1 MRASMIPTR
10 YFCQQKILTS
20 LVLAL
25 VTSTLAISYSRPES
39 CIPPA
44 ALMPFSFENSRR
56 ECVFQQSLLSTLTK
70 TNKKIKR
77 QDQSRCFGVKKSV
90 AIKIRGGASKTELM
104 SLSNK
109 AKNLIA
115 DFISFGAETY
125 PRAWAVLMIA
135 ILLDMVATVTLE
147 IAAKHSSIRS
157 VSIAAFFYL
166 SSMLMFGISLKKLD
180 VSIAYAVWASLGT
193 ALISLVGILFFGEDC
208 HTKKI
213 ISLVLIVLGTVGL
226 NMK

>member
-1 MRASMIPTR
+1 LGRLNDSDSPRHGRNVSNPKDLLLIP
-10 YFCQQKILTS
+10 QDSQ
-20 LVLAL
+20 
-25 VTSTLAISYSRPES
+25 
-39 CIPPA
+39 
-44 ALMPFSFENSRR
+44 
-56 ECVFQQSLLSTLTK
+56 
-70 TNKKIKR
+70 TNHR
-77 QDQSRCFGVKKSV
+77 
-90 AIKIRGGASKTELM
+90 
-104 SLSNK
+104 
-109 AKNLIA
+109 
-115 DFISFGAETY
+115 
-125 PRAWAVLMIA
+125 
-135 ILLDMVATVTLE
+135 VTLE